1 VIDRTRTPPTGE
13 LDARPVAGILAPLDS
28 GSEGSLGG
36 DAAGLVSY
44 ATFRT
49 DEKSVADPEQ
59 FFASF
64 FRFPSADMVGVAASM
79 FPGGMPSAVSGTHWR
94 RLSEV
99 HAVGVQEGRN
109 AGAVQFETVDAGIAE
124 YRDFF
129 EGQFPRVEIGPGLVR
144 FARTDLNRADRARAR
159 AADTETAERKM
170 NRREHYQLWYGP
182 MALVPDHL
190 TKPPAEAYRTVVA
203 FSRKSRARLRSQ
215 IASLDLRPLVS
226 GDSIPGMVTLTL
238 PDNWLEVAPTAKVM
252 AVKFDRFRANYESR
266 WKVKLQCI
274 WKREFQRRGA
284 PHYHLWLVPPVDP
297 SKYGEFRAWLSKTWT
312 GILFKGVK
320 WSYGPGHFDGRKDQR
335 CVCSNY
341 CKSLAAGT
349 GLDFTESLRSRDPNR
364 LAEYFLKEAG
374 HSESKAYQNVAPVQ
388 WAGQSIGRFWGVRG
402 IEKALATVDIHPA
415 DQYAILRVMR
425 KVRAARS
432 GKIGLTVDR
441 VNVRTGS
448 IQRRVVH
455 RRPRP
460 LGPAGWVAVN
470 DGASFGADLGRWATE
485 VAARRQTASVA
496 LSALGVR

>member
-1 VIDRTRTPPTGE
+1 VVNSTRTPLTGE
-13 LDARPVAGILAPLDS
+13 SDARPAASILALPD
-28 GSEGSLGG
+28 GSESG

-44 ATFRT
+44 ATFG
-49 DEKSVADPEQ
+49 VNNDPGEL
-59 FFASF
+59 FSSF
-64 FRFPSADMVGVAASM
+64 FRFPSADMVGAAASM
-79 FPGGMPSAVSGTHWR
+79 FPGGVPSALAGTHWR
-94 RLSEV
+94 KLSDV
-99 HAVGVQEGRN
+99 NAVGVQEGRN
-109 AGAVQFETVDAGIAE
+109 AGALQFELVDAGISE

-144 FARTDLNRADRARAR
+144 FARTDLNRADRAAAR
-159 AADTETAERKM
+159 SRDTETAERKM

-190 TKPPAEAYRTVVA
+190 VKPPAEAYRTVTA

-215 IASLDLRPLVS
+215 IASLDLSPLVS

-252 AVKFDRFRANYESR
+252 ASKFHTFTRNYEAK

-284 PHYHLWLVPPVDP
+284 PHYHLWLVPPVAP
-297 SKYGEFRAWLSKTWT
+297 NRYKEFRAWLSRTWT
-312 GILFKGVK
+312 AILFNGVS
-320 WSYGPGHFDGRKDQR
+320 WSYGSDHDGSAER
-335 CVCSNY
+335 CVCSDY

-349 GLDFTESLRSRDPNR
+349 GLDFTEALRSRDPNR

-374 HSESKAYQNVAPVQ
+374 HSESKAYQNEAPAE

-425 KVRAARS
+425 KVRAARA

-485 VAARRQTASVA
+485 VAARRDARRDVP
-496 LSALGVR
+496 